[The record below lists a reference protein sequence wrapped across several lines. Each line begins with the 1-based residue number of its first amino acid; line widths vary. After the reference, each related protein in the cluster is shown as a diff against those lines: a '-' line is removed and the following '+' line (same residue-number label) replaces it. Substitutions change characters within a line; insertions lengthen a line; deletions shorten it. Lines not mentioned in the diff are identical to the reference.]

1 MPLIKSTPVSCA
13 GPTGLD
19 NAIPQ
24 VPVPHLCVIPFA
36 GPPGIA
42 SIEIVWGSHGVRRI
56 SLLSQDAFMA
66 NLDPAD
72 NAADAVSHA
81 STHDFTHLPRHDSTR
96 TSPQQSP
103 QRPFCFADAAEQ
115 EFWQRWLDAWLA
127 GEPWADQVPIDWEGS
142 CLPPFTVGVLQAT
155 CRIERGQ
162 VRTYGWIAQQ
172 VTGIPQTRSLAARAV
187 GNALRRN
194 PIALLIPCHRV
205 VPATGRG
212 VGQYSAGGPRVKE
225 WLLVH
230 EKTVSS

>member
-1 MPLIKSTPVSCA
+1 MIKSTPVSCA

-42 SIEIVWGSHGVRRI
+42 SIEIVWGSHGVRQI
-56 SLLSQDAFMA
+56 SLLSQDASGA
-66 NLDPAD
+66 NLDTDD
-72 NAADAVSHA
+72 NAADAGSHA
-81 STHDFTHLPRHDSTR
+81 SNHEFTHLPRHDSTR
-96 TSPQQSP
+96 AIPQESR
-103 QRPFCFADAAEQ
+103 QRSFCLADAAEQ
-115 EFWQRWLDAWLA
+115 EFWQRWLVAWLA

-142 CLPPFTVGVLQAT
+142 GLPPFTVGVLQAT

-162 VRTYGWIAQQ
+162 VRTYGWIARQ
-172 VTGIPQTRSLAARAV
+172 VTGIPQRRSLAARAV

-230 EKTVSS
+230 EKAVPS